1 MPCFASLMTVAP
13 IIYRYKM
20 QKPNRGN
27 VLKSPGTKPVLA
39 ALFLAV
45 NNALGPPLEKKRLN
59 AWFASLMT
67 TTPIICRRDV
77 NTGVER
83 ALATLFLALL
93 AMK

>member
-45 NNALGPPLEKKRLN
+45 NMLSDGNKRPGPSSGKKTFECLVCFADDFNANNLS
-59 AWFASLMT
+59 A
-67 TTPIICRRDV
+67 
-77 NTGVER
+77 
-83 ALATLFLALL
+83 
-93 AMK
+93 